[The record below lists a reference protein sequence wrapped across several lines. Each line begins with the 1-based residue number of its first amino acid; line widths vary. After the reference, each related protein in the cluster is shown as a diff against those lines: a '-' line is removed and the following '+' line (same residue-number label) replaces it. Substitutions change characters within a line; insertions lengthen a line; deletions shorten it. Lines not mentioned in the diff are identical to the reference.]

1 MPLARTSLRLH
12 AALVLVFFLLAAPPA
27 ACAAEPAPAAPA
39 PPVSHRTAHVALG
52 VGAGLTVVSF
62 LLAEAG
68 DRAYERYEGE
78 TDPDRIED
86 AYDDA
91 ARYDDLAVAT
101 LVVGQVSLVYGLWR
115 RFLHDPEARSAD
127 AGAGS
132 ARRGATWSI
141 APCLGPDGP
150 ALAFDLRF

>member
-1 MPLARTSLRLH
+1 MPLARTSQRLH
-12 AALVLVFFLLAAPPA
+12 AALVLVLFLLAAPPA
-27 ACAAEPAPAAPA
+27 ARAAEPAPE

-52 VGAGLTVVSF
+52 VGAGLTIASF
-62 LLAEAG
+62 VLAEAG

-91 ARYDDLAVAT
+91 ARYDRLAVAT
-101 LVVGQVSLVYGLWR
+101 LVVGQVALVYGLWR
-115 RFLHDPEARSAD
+115 RFLHDPEPRSAD
-127 AGAGS
+127 AGIDA
-132 ARRGATWSI
+132 AARGATWSI
-141 APCLGPDGP
+141 GPRLGPDGP